1 MKDLKEY
8 SLEELKSLEE
18 SISSEINRRAIEQLP
33 YEEGD
38 YLFYDGGHKGFD
50 IIYIKEITGKHVKVD
65 IIKCYNTLSIGKVTH
80 DYDIE
85 LFLTAYPKLQPIDPL
100 SFSLFSRY
108 YNDKVD
114 SGEAFMRS
122 IRQLV
127 KPNGRLRAAIFSIPI
142 PRGWRFGQF
151 VFNRAVEL
159 YGNVLVRSLSVDCF
173 YNDDLVDQFIDELA
187 KNIDN

>member
-1 MKDLKEY
+1 M
-8 SLEELKSLEE
+8 
-18 SISSEINRRAIEQLP
+18 
-33 YEEGD
+33 
-38 YLFYDGGHKGFD
+38 
-50 IIYIKEITGKHVKVD
+50 
-65 IIKCYNTLSIGKVTH
+65 
-80 DYDIE
+80 
-85 LFLTAYPKLQPIDPL
+85 QPIDPL